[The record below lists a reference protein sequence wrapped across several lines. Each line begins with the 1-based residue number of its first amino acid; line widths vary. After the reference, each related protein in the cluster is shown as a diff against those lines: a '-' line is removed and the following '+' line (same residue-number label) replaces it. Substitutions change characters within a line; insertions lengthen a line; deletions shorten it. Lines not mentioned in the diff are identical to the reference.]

1 MKVGDR
7 VVKKKIFSI
16 ITILALILVGC
27 NSNDENNKEVNFD
40 YAPNDYAIGI
50 EPGSGTMLAANQA
63 MEDYGLD
70 QKLTTGSSSVMT
82 QLLGDAIRQKAPIVV
97 TGWTPHWKFAKY
109 DLKFLKDPKGSFGKP
124 EEIHTLARKDLKK
137 DKPNAYKLLDN
148 FYWTVDD
155 MQEVLFDLNDGMDIK
170 DAAKKWV
177 DNNQDRV
184 QKMYEGVDR
193 SNGEVISL
201 AHATWDSE
209 LSSAYVL
216 KNILEDYG
224 FEVRMMAVEVGPLFA
239 AIAYGSADVTP
250 SAWLPQTHKNY
261 MEKYGDMIDDLGPN
275 LKNAKIGFVVP
286 SYMEIDSI
294 EDLKDY

>member
-1 MKVGDR
+1 M
-7 VVKKKIFSI
+7 VKKKIFSI

-40 YAPNDYAIGI
+40 YAPNDYVIGI

-63 MEDYGLD
+63 MEDYDLD

-155 MQEVLFDLNDGMDIK
+155 MQEVLIDLNDGMDIK

-286 SYMEIDSI
+286 EYMEIDSI
-294 EDLKDY
+294 EELKDY

>member
-1 MKVGDR
+1 MI
-7 VVKKKIFSI
+7 KKKIISI

-40 YAPNDYAIGI
+40 YAPNDYVIGI

-155 MQEVLFDLNDGMDIK
+155 MQEVLVDLNDGMDIK
-170 DAAKKWV
+170 DASRKWV

-261 MEKYGDMIDDLGPN
+261 IEKYGDMIDDLGPN

-286 SYMEIDSI
+286 AYMEIDSI
-294 EDLKDY
+294 DELKDY